1 MIVMSILTID
11 ITIHTQIV
19 LRLKEALN
27 QFAYYIDDRQ
37 ALHVLPNHI
46 HSKGISRIFVFF
58 VVIFDRVR
66 AVKNLTTGVKNKM
79 SNNS

>member
-1 MIVMSILTID
+1 MSILTID

-37 ALHVLPNHI
+37 ALYVLPNLTAEEFLEYLSFLLWFSI
-46 HSKGISRIFVFF
+46 EFVQ
-58 VVIFDRVR
+58 
-66 AVKNLTTGVKNKM
+66 
-79 SNNS
+79 